1 MASSSHRSSSS
12 EATTYRD
19 HSPPAPLSP
28 IKPTS
33 LPRWLVP
40 IRGRG
45 SFVGNSKVRFAVLA
59 LGCVV
64 LGWLVTSTLGPAS
77 GDGESSPEY
86 LTVYDAAAGGV
97 LGSPSGFGEPEDGE
111 GEMMTKGSSS
121 MYEGVSHTK
130 EPSVKGAL
138 SDLHHA
144 VSDKLQAWR
153 SYATK
158 TNTTSSG
165 LLSASSGALSRL
177 LNSSTS
183 DPLAPGEYITDGI
196 PEDQLLGARTRIGK
210 CTVLFD
216 GDGNG
221 NSYWERALRSHEDH
235 DALHGYRL
243 HVLRQQVLDDVWSKP
258 AYVLSLLLRELSKP
272 ESERLEWLFWV
283 DADTV
288 ILNPYVPLEIFLPPR
303 KPEFEETYLLYAN
316 DWNGGLDNGV
326 FLVKVNQ
333 WAVKFFSAIVSY
345 RHYKPKEKLAF
356 RDQSAMGKVMKEPY
370 FVNSVVQAPQRWFN
384 AYQGEHNETLAP
396 FQIRKGDLLVHFAG
410 VPDREQRMGY
420 WLDRAEHHLEDWEV
434 PVKSTSYPQ
443 EREDFWEGLTRGRQG
458 QKEELEEAKKK
469 DVALLDSMQAQLAE
483 YGARLSL
490 GDREAINQQR
500 AAVDRV
506 MGDKELKDNLDRL
519 NEEIGRLEETAKP
532 LAQAVK
538 NSHKVL
544 LNAAHDAIFAGEKD
558 LLDANYAADPSDAD
572 LQVVENG
579 IARLKGLVM
588 APQSEWKKPTIT
600 AATNSLTEAR
610 AKVKEKL
617 GLSTLDSGEHTE
629 SSRGDAEGKG
639 KARPLN
645 ADEIFAGQPP
655 VVTVIQEPPVI
666 TVTGEPVI
674 RTVTQDADGQ
684 AVAQEAVVVTS
695 IGPATTVV
703 HVQTVVGEAVVATVT
718 GEAVA
723 VTVTQDA
730 VAVTLWTVVEEE
742 APGGTAVVLPEEP

>member
-1 MASSSHRSSSS
+1 MPSSSHRSSSS

-28 IKPTS
+28 IKPAS
-33 LPRWLVP
+33 LPRWLRP
-40 IRGRG
+40 ITGRG
-45 SFVGNSKVRFAVLA
+45 SFVGNSKVRFAILA

-64 LGWLVTSTLGPAS
+64 LGWLVTSTLGPT
-77 GDGESSPEY
+77 GGESDSSPEY

-111 GEMMTKGSSS
+111 GGMTGSS
-121 MYEGVSHTK
+121 MYKGLSQTK

-138 SDLHHA
+138 SDLHRA
-144 VSDKLQAWR
+144 VNDKLQAWR

-158 TNTTSSG
+158 PTNTTSPLASG
-165 LLSASSGALSRL
+165 TPSRL
-177 LNSSTS
+177 LNSSN
-183 DPLAPGEYITDGI
+183 PLPPGEYIKDGI

-210 CTVLFD
+210 CTVLF
-216 GDGNG
+216 NG

-243 HVLRQQVLDDVWSKP
+243 HVLRQQLLDDVWSKP
-258 AYVLSLLLRELSKP
+258 AYVLSLLLRELPKP

-288 ILNPYVPLEIFLPPR
+288 ILNPYVPIEIFLPPR

-316 DWNGGLDNGV
+316 DWNGLNNDV

-345 RHYKPKEKLAF
+345 RHYKPTEKLAF
-356 RDQSAMGKVMKEPY
+356 RDQSAMDKVMKEPY
-370 FVNSVVQAPQRWFN
+370 FVNNVVQAPQRWFN

-396 FQIRKGDLLVHFAG
+396 FQIRRGDLLVHFAG
-410 VPDREQRMGY
+410 VPNREQRMGY
-420 WLDRAEHHLEDWEV
+420 WLDRAEEHLEDWGV

-443 EREDFWEGLTRGRQG
+443 ERKEFWEEFTRGRQG
-458 QKEELEEAKKK
+458 QKEELEEARKKAT
-469 DVALLDSMQAQLAE
+469 ALLESMQAQLGE
-483 YGARLSL
+483 YGARLSI

-500 AAVDRV
+500 AAVGRV
-506 MGDKELKDNLDRL
+506 MGDQELKDNLDRL
-519 NEEIGRLEETAKP
+519 NEEIGKLDETARP
-532 LAQAVK
+532 FAQAVK

-544 LNAAHDAIFAGEKD
+544 LNAAHDAIFAGEED
-558 LLDANYAADPSDAD
+558 LLDANYAADPSNAD
-572 LQVVENG
+572 LQAVENW
-579 IARLKGLVM
+579 IERLKGMVM
-588 APQSEWKKPTIT
+588 TPQSEWKNATIT

-610 AKVKEKL
+610 AKIKEKL
-617 GLSTLDSGEHTE
+617 EASPGLAVPTLDSKERTE
-629 SSRGDAEGKG
+629 SSRGGAKGKG
-639 KARPLN
+639 KACPLN
-645 ADEIFAGQPP
+645 TDEIFAGQPP
-655 VVTVIQEPPVI
+655 VVTVVQKAPVVA
-666 TVTGEPVI
+666 VTGEPVI
-674 RTVTQDADGQ
+674 WTVTQDADEQ
-684 AVAQEAVVVTS
+684 AVAHEAVVVTN

-718 GEAVA
+718 GEPVA

-730 VAVTLWTVVEEE
+730 VAVTLWTEVEEK
-742 APGGTAVVLPEEP
+742 ASGGTAVALPERKG